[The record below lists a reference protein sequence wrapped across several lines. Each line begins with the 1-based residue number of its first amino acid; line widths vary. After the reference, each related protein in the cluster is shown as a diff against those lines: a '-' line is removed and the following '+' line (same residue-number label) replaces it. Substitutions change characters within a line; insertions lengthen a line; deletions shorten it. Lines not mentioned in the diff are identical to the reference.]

1 MNARVPFDGLHDR
14 RVAQDG
20 RVFLSTLPADQRERR
35 LALAVI
41 VASVAIFVIAAP
53 FAKVPLTPV
62 AAFIP
67 IYQSALVI
75 NDLITAVLLFGQF
88 SFLKSRALLAL
99 ASGYLFSAAMAVS
112 HALTF
117 PGLFAPTGL
126 LNAGPQSTAWLY
138 FIWHAAFPLFIIAYT
153 RTIRERPEQNH
164 RPARVRSIIL
174 LSIAVTL
181 AGAIALTLIATAQ
194 HAILPTIMQGNKDA
208 PAKVVVATATWMLS
222 LIALL
227 VLWRRRPH
235 SVLDVWLMVVL
246 CAWLFDS
253 ALASVLN
260 AGRYDVG
267 WYAGRVYGLL
277 ASSFVLMVLLIENSV
292 LYVRLVQAHENLS
305 AANHALETSR
315 EALNQRGDELRQT
328 NAKLAAASEAKDRFL
343 ATMSHELRTPLN
355 AIIGFTGLLQ
365 MKLPGPLNADQE
377 KHIGIVQTS
386 AQHLLSLINDL
397 LDLARIES
405 GKVELKPEPVVAQ
418 HVVNEVIEA
427 LRPIAEGK
435 GLELASRAPA
445 TAVSIN
451 VDRRAMFQIV
461 MNLANNAIKYTDSG
475 SVSIELAEHIDD
487 DRLRAEISVA
497 DTGVGIKEEDKTRLF
512 NAFERVGDSDARR
525 ESTGLGLYYS
535 LRLTELIGGK
545 LTFQSE
551 YGQGSTF
558 TLYLS
563 SQGGIG
569 ALAT

>member
-88 SFLKSRALLAL
+88 SFLKSRALLVL

-292 LYVRLVQAHENLS
+292 L
-305 AANHALETSR
+305 
-315 EALNQRGDELRQT
+315 
-328 NAKLAAASEAKDRFL
+328 
-343 ATMSHELRTPLN
+343 
-355 AIIGFTGLLQ
+355 
-365 MKLPGPLNADQE
+365 
-377 KHIGIVQTS
+377 
-386 AQHLLSLINDL
+386 
-397 LDLARIES
+397 
-405 GKVELKPEPVVAQ
+405 
-418 HVVNEVIEA
+418 
-427 LRPIAEGK
+427 
-435 GLELASRAPA
+435 
-445 TAVSIN
+445 
-451 VDRRAMFQIV
+451 
-461 MNLANNAIKYTDSG
+461 
-475 SVSIELAEHIDD
+475 
-487 DRLRAEISVA
+487 
-497 DTGVGIKEEDKTRLF
+497 
-512 NAFERVGDSDARR
+512 
-525 ESTGLGLYYS
+525 
-535 LRLTELIGGK
+535 
-545 LTFQSE
+545 
-551 YGQGSTF
+551 
-558 TLYLS
+558 
-563 SQGGIG
+563 
-569 ALAT
+569 